1 MPPTV
6 LEVAGATPPACIIA
20 RHEGNDRRNP
30 MTYQTILTETRD
42 RVRYV
47 TLNRP
52 EKRNALSLELQN
64 ELVDALEA
72 AEQDPEAGCIVIRG
86 AGPAFCAGFDIT
98 PRGRTP
104 GGEISIRDDINNL
117 RGTTRRLG
125 RIWELSKPV
134 IAQVHGYCVAGGT
147 DLAMHCDMIVAAE
160 DAQIGFPPVRAQGA
174 PPTHMWTY
182 MVGPQWAKRML
193 LTGDFI
199 DGATAERI
207 GLVLSAVPAEEL
219 ADEVHTLASRV
230 AMIPSDLLAANK
242 GIVNKAIEL
251 MGRTM
256 LQQAAAET
264 DAIAHRAD
272 AAREFSRIGRE
283 EGLRAALSW
292 RDDRFAQ

>member
-1 MPPTV
+1 
-6 LEVAGATPPACIIA
+6 
-20 RHEGNDRRNP
+20 

-52 EKRNALSLELQN
+52 EKRNALSLELQT

-72 AEQDPEAGCIVIRG
+72 AEQDPEAGCIVVRG

-98 PRGRTP
+98 PSDRTP
-104 GGEISIRDDINNL
+104 GGAKPIRTDINDM
-117 RGTTRRLG
+117 RGTTRRLA

-134 IAQVHGYCVAGGT
+134 IAQIHGYCVAGGT
-147 DLAMHCDMIVAAE
+147 DLAMHCDMIIAA
-160 DAQIGFPPVRAQGA
+160 DDTQIGFPPVRAQGA

-219 ADEVHTLASRV
+219 ADEVHTLASRI
-230 AMIPSDLLAANK
+230 AMIPHDLLAANK
-242 GIVNKAIEL
+242 GITNKAIEL
-251 MGRTM
+251 MGRSM
-256 LQQAAAET
+256 LQEAARET
-264 DAIAHRAD
+264 DAIAHKAD
-272 AAREFSRIGRE
+272 AAAEFSRIGRE
-283 EGLRAALSW
+283 QGLRAALSW